1 MFKTLALLSLVA
13 AAYAA
18 PVEDLVDSLPDMNGG
33 LPFPFK
39 TYSGYL
45 NVAGTTR
52 NLHYFYVES
61 QNNPKNDP
69 LVIWF
74 NGGPGCSSM
83 LGLLTEHG
91 PYVME
96 NEGTTFNENK
106 YSWNKEVNMLYIESP
121 AGVGYSYY
129 TEDYDFNYTDYGVA
143 IDNMKALIYFL
154 VFKFPE
160 LQTNPLYLSGE
171 SYAGIY
177 VPTLAYAINDYNTA
191 AKQAAEESNA

>member
-33 LPFPFK
+33 NPFPFK

-45 NVAGTTR
+45 SVAGTTR

-61 QNNPKNDP
+61 QKNPSNDP
-69 LVIWF
+69 LVVWF

-96 NEGTTFNENK
+96 NEGTAFHAND

-121 AGVGYSYY
+121 AGVGFSYY
-129 TEDYDFNYTDYGVA
+129 TEEDDYNYTDAGVA
-143 IDNMKALIYFL
+143 QENMKALIYFL

-160 LQTNPLYLSGE
+160 LQTNDLYLSGE

-177 VPTLAYAINDYNTA
+177 VPTLAYAINDYN
-191 AKQAAEESNA
+191 